1 MSVAIYDALKD
12 VGVDIESTL
21 FSKTLREARNW
32 TAKTGKRI
40 SGLVPN
46 IYGAGAVVSNAS
58 ESLQFGEDDLAKIR
72 SALVEQKRRI
82 IIVIDD
88 IDRLDASAL
97 PRVLLVVRDLLD
109 LPGFSFLLP
118 FDEAPV
124 IAALQKHISADGS
137 GEGFLEKILD
147 FQFRLPPL
155 SEEQRR
161 SYFRKCAADA
171 ADFLPAETI
180 FRLADVLPGTPRRLK
195 SLARHLGLLRATI
208 ARHGPNEINWRLL
221 LYAAILRQEDERF
234 ASRFLK
240 EFLSDDRSL
249 TLFQGAEE
257 KKTKRDRTLKNIF
270 EQLEIDSLE
279 KRDRLSNICSFGW
292 DQLPRISHQW
302 SDETLALLDR
312 APAMTQKELIRIL
325 GEIRSPMFNVSKL
338 GDLLASDDM
347 NFATGLGR
355 LAATMGSLYRNSIVA
370 SIEAFSESDRLAAHS
385 TWLSGISAFEKMAAV
400 APELPSPSR
409 ATLFCNLYDVVISFK
424 DSERE
429 SEHIVCREMPIFD
442 RLICSSDQ
450 KEVEKIDAHIHRAGK
465 REGYADLAVSDIAQ
479 RLAKRVAGDLLER
492 FQRKSIFGFLRL
504 KSQSLY
510 TTVLT
515 QSDGPL
521 WTGETGNLWSAVL
534 DRACD
539 DPVVQ
544 KNSVESLELFSNFGS
559 RSCSEIADLISIL
572 WKAATVRPVG
582 KMWQEEL
589 IKRRDQLVER
599 GVDAECLVVPEWL
612 NPIRLARRAD

>member
-1 MSVAIYDALKD
+1 LI
-12 VGVDIESTL
+12 DIPGTKILAHSQRL
-21 FSKTLREARNW
+21 NQNLS
-32 TAKTGKRI
+32 
-40 SGLVPN
+40 
-46 IYGAGAVVSNAS
+46 
-58 ESLQFGEDDLAKIR
+58 DLN
-72 SALVEQKRRI
+72 S
-82 IIVIDD
+82 DYS
-88 IDRLDASAL
+88 DRL
-97 PRVLLVVRDLLD
+97 
-109 LPGFSFLLP
+109 
-118 FDEAPV
+118 
-124 IAALQKHISADGS
+124 
-137 GEGFLEKILD
+137 
-147 FQFRLPPL
+147 
-155 SEEQRR
+155 
-161 SYFRKCAADA
+161 
-171 ADFLPAETI
+171 
-180 FRLADVLPGTPRRLK
+180 
-195 SLARHLGLLRATI
+195 
-208 ARHGPNEINWRLL
+208 
-221 LYAAILRQEDERF
+221 
-234 ASRFLK
+234 
-240 EFLSDDRSL
+240 
-249 TLFQGAEE
+249 
-257 KKTKRDRTLKNIF
+257 
-270 EQLEIDSLE
+270 
-279 KRDRLSNICSFGW
+279 
-292 DQLPRISHQW
+292 
-302 SDETLALLDR
+302 
-312 APAMTQKELIRIL
+312 
-325 GEIRSPMFNVSKL
+325 
-338 GDLLASDDM
+338 
-347 NFATGLGR
+347 
-355 LAATMGSLYRNSIVA
+355 
-370 SIEAFSESDRLAAHS
+370 LAAHS